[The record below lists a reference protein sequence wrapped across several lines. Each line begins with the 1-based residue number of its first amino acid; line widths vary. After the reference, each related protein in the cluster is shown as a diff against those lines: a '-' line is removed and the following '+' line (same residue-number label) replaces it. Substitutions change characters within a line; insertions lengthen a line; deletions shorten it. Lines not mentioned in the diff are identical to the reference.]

1 MIETKRSNRREGLIF
16 RLFSAITLYT
26 CHYAINILL
35 SSFCISLSCLLWEKG
50 SRDVASTQSKILLCT
65 PKSQNLFNFASS
77 RAKFLVIF
85 VMRDFSI
92 SFTANQE
99 KTYSFSMKRY
109 LEPPTTLSFHAY
121 LNSIIKSK

>member
-1 MIETKRSNRREGLIF
+1 
-16 RLFSAITLYT
+16 
-26 CHYAINILL
+26 
-35 SSFCISLSCLLWEKG
+35 
-50 SRDVASTQSKILLCT
+50 
-65 PKSQNLFNFASS
+65 
-77 RAKFLVIF
+77 
-85 VMRDFSI
+85 MRDFSI